1 MIKIKLSRVL
11 GDQRMTQAELAR
23 KTQIRTA
30 AINDLYHD
38 FAERVSLTQL
48 SNICYVLNCDLTDIL
63 EYTRDKELILEEK
76 KPRKKKKKTTQPKLS
91 AYYNVSN
98 PNQCVV
104 ENAPYPA
111 TVYQSGSMTPNG
123 TTNLTTRQYSARLTS
138 ETTLQCD
145 GAVEWQLIEYN

>member
-30 AINDLYHD
+30 TINDLYHD

-76 KPRKKKKKTTQPKLS
+76 RPRKKKKKKTTQPKAEEKTEEPTEKS
-91 AYYNVSN
+91 
-98 PNQCVV
+98 
-104 ENAPYPA
+104 
-111 TVYQSGSMTPNG
+111 TP
-123 TTNLTTRQYSARLTS
+123 
-138 ETTLQCD
+138 ETTEKL
-145 GAVEWQLIEYN
+145 AENIPEETENPTE

>member
-30 AINDLYHD
+30 TINDLYHD

-76 KPRKKKKKTTQPKLS
+76 KPRKKKKKTTQPKTEEKTTEETAEKS
-91 AYYNVSN
+91 AEEITEKLA
-98 PNQCVV
+98 
-104 ENAPYPA
+104 ENIPE
-111 TVYQSGSMTPNG
+111 
-123 TTNLTTRQYSARLTS
+123 
-138 ETTLQCD
+138 ETEKPT
-145 GAVEWQLIEYN
+145 E